1 MMKSGSIRFR
11 LTAWYAGVL
20 AGILLLFSLA
30 VYEGLNHFLR
40 RNLHE
45 SVVKD
50 AREVGSIVVENAN
63 EKDPNAVGREVGEH
77 FSTESYDRAIRILG
91 QDGSQV
97 YLSDPSRMFPAW
109 TGPPLHEQSADM
121 AYRPAGGEEVFI
133 RTESVLA
140 DSGKKYFVQVAASL
154 APTNAILRE
163 LVGVL
168 VLALLLAT
176 AIAVTG
182 GFFLIRSSLEPLDN
196 MAVRAQKI
204 TSRSL
209 HERMPVSD
217 TGDEL
222 QQLSISLN
230 RMIERLEEAFRHIS
244 RFSAD
249 ASHELRTPLTIMRG
263 ELEAAVQNSK
273 IDPEAREE
281 ALGTALEET
290 VRLSKIVD
298 QLLTMSRLDAGEA
311 FLEISCFDF
320 SELVR
325 TTVEHM
331 RLLADEKTIHLKVEA
346 MEPINVEGDQ
356 SRLQQVIVNLLDNA
370 IKYTPEGGS
379 VSVNVRTESDK
390 AVLTVADTGI
400 GISEEAQSHI
410 FERFYR
416 TDKARSRQL
425 GGTGLGLSIVKSIG
439 AAHGGRVS
447 VQSVEGAGSTFHF
460 EIPRLPNEARKTDFP
475 DGQVATAMKGFQI
488 SQEKANE

>member
-1 MMKSGSIRFR
+1 MMNPGSIRFR

-20 AGILLLFSLA
+20 AGILVLFSVA
-30 VYEGLNHFLR
+30 VYAGLNHYLR

-50 AREVGSIVVENAN
+50 AHEIGSIVRENAN
-63 EKDPNAVGREVGEH
+63 EQDESVIGREVGEH
-77 FSTESYDRAIRILG
+77 FSPESNDRAVRVLG
-91 QDGSQV
+91 QDGSQI
-97 YLSDPSRMFPAW
+97 YLSGLGEMFPAW
-109 TGPPLHEQSADM
+109 NGPRRGDQPPDLT
-121 AYRPAGGEEVFI
+121 YRPAGGQEVLV
-133 RTESVLA
+133 RTETVRA

-154 APTNAILRE
+154 APTSEILRD
-163 LVGVL
+163 LLGVL
-168 VLALLLAT
+168 ALALLLAT

-182 GFFLIRSSLEPLDN
+182 GFFLIRSSLMPLDN

-209 HERMPVSD
+209 HERMPISN

-230 RMIERLEEAFRHIS
+230 RMIERLEEAFHHIS

-273 IDPEAREE
+273 IDPEARE
-281 ALGTALEET
+281 ALGTVLEET

-311 FLEISCFDF
+311 FLEITPFDF

-325 TTVEHM
+325 TTVEYM
-331 RLLADEKTIHLKVEA
+331 RLLVDEKKLALKIDA
-346 MEPINVEGDQ
+346 AEPVRVEGDR

-379 VSVNVRTESDK
+379 VSVSVRTEGDN

-400 GISEEAQSHI
+400 GISEENQAQV

-416 TDKARSRQL
+416 TDKARSRQM

-439 AAHGGRVS
+439 AAHGGRVK
-447 VQSVEGAGSTFHF
+447 VQSTEGRGSTFRF
-460 EIPRLPNEARKTDFP
+460 EIPRLADKEARS
-475 DGQVATAMKGFQI
+475 ATSEGEIFASAKGF
-488 SQEKANE
+488 ETL

>member
-1 MMKSGSIRFR
+1 MMNPGSIRFR

-20 AGILLLFSLA
+20 AGVLVLFSVA
-30 VYEGLNHFLR
+30 VYAGLNHYLR

-45 SVVKD
+45 SVAKD
-50 AREVGSIVVENAN
+50 AHEIGSIVRENAN
-63 EKDPNAVGREVGEH
+63 EQDESVIGREVGEH
-77 FSTESYDRAIRILG
+77 FSPESNDRAVRVLG
-91 QDGSQV
+91 QDGSQI
-97 YLSDPSRMFPAW
+97 YLSGLGEMFPAW
-109 TGPPLHEQSADM
+109 NGPPRSNQPPDLT
-121 AYRPAGGEEVFI
+121 YRPAGGQEVLV
-133 RTESVLA
+133 RTETVRA

-154 APTNAILRE
+154 APTSEILRD
-163 LVGVL
+163 LLGVL
-168 VLALLLAT
+168 ALALLLAT

-182 GFFLIRSSLEPLDN
+182 GFFLIRSSLMPLDN

-209 HERMPVSD
+209 HERMPISN

-230 RMIERLEEAFRHIS
+230 RMIERLEEAFHHIS

-273 IDPEAREE
+273 IDPEARE
-281 ALGTALEET
+281 ALGTVLEET

-311 FLEISCFDF
+311 FLEITPFDF

-325 TTVEHM
+325 TTVEYM
-331 RLLADEKTIHLKVEA
+331 RLLVDEKKLALKIDA
-346 MEPINVEGDQ
+346 AEPVRVEGDR

-379 VSVNVRTESDK
+379 VSVSVRTEGDN

-400 GISEEAQSHI
+400 GISEENQAQV

-416 TDKARSRQL
+416 TDKARSRQM

-439 AAHGGRVS
+439 AAHGGRVK
-447 VQSVEGAGSTFHF
+447 VQSTEGRGSTFRF
-460 EIPRLPNEARKTDFP
+460 EIPRLADKEARS
-475 DGQVATAMKGFQI
+475 ATSEGEIFASAKGF
-488 SQEKANE
+488 ETL

>member
-1 MMKSGSIRFR
+1 MMNSRSIRFR
-11 LTAWYAGVL
+11 LTVWYAGVL
-20 AGILLLFSLA
+20 AGVLVLFSVA
-30 VYEGLNHFLR
+30 VYAGLNHFLR

-50 AREVGSIVVENAN
+50 AQEVGSIVLENAN
-63 EKDPNAVGREVGEH
+63 ERDEGAIGREVGEH
-77 FSTESYDRAIRILG
+77 FSPESNDRAIRVLG
-91 QDGSQV
+91 PDGSQIYV
-97 YLSDPSRMFPAW
+97 SGPAQVFPTWNGPSPSDQTSDINYHP
-109 TGPPLHEQSADM
+109 TGGQ
-121 AYRPAGGEEVFI
+121 EVLI
-133 RTESVLA
+133 RTQTVQAE
-140 DSGKKYFVQVAASL
+140 SGKKYFIQIAASL
-154 APTNAILRE
+154 ASTNEILTD
-163 LVGVL
+163 LLGVL
-168 VLALLLAT
+168 ALALLLST
-176 AIAVTG
+176 GIAVTG
-182 GFFLIRSSLEPLDN
+182 GFFLVRSALKPLDN
-196 MAVRAQKI
+196 MAARAQKI

-230 RMIERLEEAFRHIS
+230 RMIERLEEAFHHIS

-263 ELEAAVQNSK
+263 ELETTIQNPE
-273 IDPEAREE
+273 IDPRVRETFG
-281 ALGTALEET
+281 AVLEET

-311 FLEISCFDF
+311 FLDLSRCDF

-331 RLLADEKTIHLKVEA
+331 RLLADEKKLDLRVEA
-346 MEPINVEGDQ
+346 AEEVQVEGDQ

-379 VSVNVRTESDK
+379 ISVSVRGGSDK
-390 AVLTVADTGI
+390 AVLTVTDTGI
-400 GISEEAQSHI
+400 GISQEGQAHI

-416 TDKARSRQL
+416 TDKARSREL

-447 VQSVEGAGSTFHF
+447 VQSTEGRGSTFRF
-460 EIPRLPNEARKTDFP
+460 EIPQLADKDANS
-475 DGQVATAMKGFQI
+475 VTADTAILASTK
-488 SQEKANE
+488 SSETSS